1 MPVDTLVLGAALLT
15 GLLGGVFAALSRSLE
30 APSVLI
36 AGLIAFTAV
45 FAWFKSREAT
55 QDADF
60 SVTGVVA
67 ALFKLVD
74 DVFHY
79 SPRPRCE
86 TAQNLTGRY

>member
-1 MPVDTLVLGAALLT
+1 M
-15 GLLGGVFAALSRSLE
+15 FAALSRSLE

-67 ALFKLVD
+67 ALG
-74 DVFHY
+74 VFVLGALAVTGDH
-79 SPRPRCE
+79 RAAAAAARTRC
-86 TAQNLTGRY
+86 TGCG